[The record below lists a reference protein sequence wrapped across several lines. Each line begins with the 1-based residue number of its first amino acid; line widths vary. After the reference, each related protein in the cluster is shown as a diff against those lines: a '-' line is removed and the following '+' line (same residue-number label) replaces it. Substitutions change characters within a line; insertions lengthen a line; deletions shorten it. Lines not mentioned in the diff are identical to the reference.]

1 MLARS
6 SSVTLP
12 RNGRRTR
19 AENERVPVMS
29 LRGGRSLV
37 PTPVGR
43 VPGLREPIVGPYLV
57 LEPVPRERVLAF
69 LAGDF
74 STVRPGSG
82 WPVPETTPGAPPW
95 GVSIKHDVEVNWL
108 VVLDGLVIGDCFT
121 HGGADDAGDIEIGYA
136 LAEPYRRRG
145 YGTELVKALSDWLFE
160 HEGIERVVARN
171 IVAANVASRRTLERV
186 GFKLERED
194 GELVSYA
201 LERPRK

>member
-1 MLARS
+1 
-6 SSVTLP
+6 
-12 RNGRRTR
+12 
-19 AENERVPVMS
+19 MS

-43 VPGLREPIVGPYLV
+43 VPGHREPIVGPHLV
-57 LEPVPRERVLAF
+57 LEPASKELVLAF

-74 STVRPGSG
+74 SAVRPGSG
-82 WPVPETTPGAPPW
+82 WPVPETTPGSAPW
-95 GVSIKHDVEVNWL
+95 RLSIKYDVEVSWL

-145 YGTELVKALSDWLFE
+145 HGAELVAALSNWLLE

-171 IVAANVASRRTLERV
+171 VDAANVASRRTLERV
-186 GFKLERED
+186 GFTVERQDEK
-194 GELVSYA
+194 LVSYV